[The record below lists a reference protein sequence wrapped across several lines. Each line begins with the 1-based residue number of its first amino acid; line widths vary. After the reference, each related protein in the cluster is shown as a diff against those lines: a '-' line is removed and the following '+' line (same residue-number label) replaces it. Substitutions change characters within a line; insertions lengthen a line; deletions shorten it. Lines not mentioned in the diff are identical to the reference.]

1 MSVGNCFHEDE
12 YGNRCEK
19 DAVLTDSVGDE
30 WCEEHFP
37 KNEEIVED
45 FRLPVEEPK
54 KEEEKPN
61 DLA

>member
-12 YGNRCEK
+12 HGNRCAE
-19 DAVLTDSVGDE
+19 DAVLVDQWGDE

-37 KNEEIVED
+37 KDEAIVED
-45 FRLPVEEPK
+45 LRPSVEEPK
-54 KEEEKPN
+54 EEEEKPN

>member
-12 YGNRCEK
+12 NGNRCEK
-19 DAVLTDSVGDE
+19 DAVLVDQWNDE

-37 KNEEIVED
+37 KDEEIVGD
-45 FRLPVEEPK
+45 FRPPV
-54 KEEEKPN
+54 EEEKPN